1 MLFDQY
7 DTNVEPI
14 DYDYNYYVILKML
27 IEYKIILND
36 ESTIF
41 PEAYKEYEWSDF
53 ERLFNKNYTK
63 ISSRQR
69 KPYAQFLDTIG
80 NTLTVGPKK
89 CIGYARGLMSDHF
102 NKFKTDN
109 NYLIKLNHTTHK
121 IIYVKGIKQH
131 LNKNNEITKILR
143 KINIIDIYEI
153 INLFTGDKYGLYDNE
168 FKQNYNLT
176 DDEYDKLI
184 KFSDT
189 LFGLKKKEDDDTG
202 YRNYEIY
209 VDNTIE

>member
-1 MLFDQY
+1 
-7 DTNVEPI
+7 
-14 DYDYNYYVILKML
+14 
-27 IEYKIILND
+27 
-36 ESTIF
+36 
-41 PEAYKEYEWSDF
+41 
-53 ERLFNKNYTK
+53 
-63 ISSRQR
+63 
-69 KPYAQFLDTIG
+69 
-80 NTLTVGPKK
+80 
-89 CIGYARGLMSDHF
+89 MSDHF

-202 YRNYEIY
+202 YRNYFNFI
-209 VDNTIE
+209 I